1 MSLRRDLRKT
11 MQARV
16 TDLRVQATQL
26 RILAAVTEKAIG
38 SLSKLNLA
46 KAKYLVKLDSLWANE
61 GEKSIERDYS
71 GPLEDAIITAEK
83 EFKELNRR
91 GDVQAR
97 YFVRVYVGEALI
109 EVPKEYVEMYRERGH

>member
-1 MSLRRDLRKT
+1 